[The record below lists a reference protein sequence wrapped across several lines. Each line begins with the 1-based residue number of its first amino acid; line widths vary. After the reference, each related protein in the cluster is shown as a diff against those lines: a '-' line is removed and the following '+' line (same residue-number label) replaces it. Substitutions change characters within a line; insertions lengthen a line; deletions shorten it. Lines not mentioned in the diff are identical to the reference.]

1 MELIFLCR
9 TKWKSLLWKDK
20 MIYLDNAATTKIHP
34 NVFEAMIP
42 WYITNFGNASSTHHF
57 GKMAKE
63 ALDKARRDIA
73 DIVGCFPEEIIFTS
87 GGTEADNLALFMS
100 LGNILTSSIEHKAIL
115 NMAINPKIADVFNNG
130 TIDLDDVERK
140 IKDFTTLISVMAVN
154 NETGVAQPYD
164 YIASLSHKYGKIFH
178 TDAVQAFGHRPIDI
192 KNIDMMSVSGHKIN
206 GPKGIGFLYVNKHTQ
221 QFIHPRM
228 RGGSQEFGYRA
239 GTEPIPLIV
248 GLAEAVKLHANPKPV
263 NLAWFEDM
271 LVNEC
276 NAVINGVS
284 CHDDPW
290 KNIINFQL
298 DVHNDTMIQNLS
310 RRKIYLSAG
319 SACNS
324 TLAVPSHVLKA
335 MGLSDEEC
343 NKSLRISVGEGIS
356 MEDAKTVVNTINQI
370 RKEQKI
376 VDSVD
381 EM

>member
-1 MELIFLCR
+1 
-9 TKWKSLLWKDK
+9 
-20 MIYLDNAATTKIHP
+20 MIYLDNAATTKVHP
-34 NVFEAMIP
+34 DVFEAMVP
-42 WYITNFGNASSTHHF
+42 WYTTYFGNASSSHHF

-63 ALDKARRDIA
+63 ALNKAREDIA
-73 DIVGCFPEEIIFTS
+73 DVVGCFPEEIIFTS
-87 GGTEADNLALFMS
+87 GGTEADNLALSMS
-100 LGNILTSSIEHKAIL
+100 ARSILTSPIEHKAIL
-115 NMAINPKIADVFNNG
+115 NTAINPKVANVLRNG
-130 TIDLDDVERK
+130 VVDPTNIEEK
-140 IKDFTTLISVMAVN
+140 IVSSTTMLSIMAVN
-154 NETGVAQPYD
+154 NETGVAQQYD
-164 YIASLSHKYGKIFH
+164 YIAALSHKYRKLFH
-178 TDAVQAFGHRPIDI
+178 TDAVQAFGHRPINI

-206 GPKGIGFLYVNKHTQ
+206 GPKGIGFLYVNKHAQ
-221 QFIHPRM
+221 QFISPRM
-228 RGGSQEFGYRA
+228 CGGSQEFGHRA

-276 NAVINGVS
+276 DAVINGVS

-298 DVHNDTMIQNLS
+298 DIHNDTMIQNLS
-310 RRKIYLSAG
+310 KRKIYLSAG

-356 MEDAKTVVNTINQI
+356 MEDAKTVINTINQI

-376 VDSVD
+376 VDSID

>member
-1 MELIFLCR
+1 MGLIFLCR
-9 TKWKSLLWKDK
+9 TKWKSLLWKDE

-34 NVFEAMIP
+34 DVFEAMVP
-42 WYITNFGNASSTHHF
+42 WYITYFGNASSSHHF

-63 ALDKARRDIA
+63 ALDKARKDIA
-73 DIVGCFPEEIIFTS
+73 DVVGCFPEEIIFTS
-87 GGTEADNLALFMS
+87 GGTEADNLALSMS
-100 LGNILTSSIEHKAIL
+100 ERSILTSPIEHKAIL
-115 NMAINPKIADVFNNG
+115 NTAINPKITDVLKNG
-130 TIDLDDVERK
+130 VIDPTNVEEK
-140 IKDFTTLISVMAVN
+140 IVSSTTMLSIMAVN
-154 NETGVAQPYD
+154 NETGVAQQYD
-164 YIASLSHKYGKIFH
+164 YIAYLSHKYRKMFH

-206 GPKGIGFLYVNKHTQ
+206 GPKGIGFLYVNKHAQ
-221 QFIHPRM
+221 QFISPRM

-276 NAVINGVS
+276 GAVINGVS

-310 RRKIYLSAG
+310 KRKIYLSAG

-356 MEDAKTVVNTINQI
+356 MEDARTVVNTINQI

>member
-1 MELIFLCR
+1 
-9 TKWKSLLWKDK
+9 
-20 MIYLDNAATTKIHP
+20 MIYLDNAATTKVHP
-34 NVFEAMIP
+34 DVFEAMVP
-42 WYITNFGNASSTHHF
+42 WYTTYFGNASSSHHF

-63 ALDKARRDIA
+63 ALNKARKDIA
-73 DIVGCFPEEIIFTS
+73 DVVGCFPEEIIFTS
-87 GGTEADNLALFMS
+87 GGTEADNLALSMS
-100 LGNILTSSIEHKAIL
+100 AGSILTSPIEHKAIL
-115 NMAINPKIADVFNNG
+115 NTAINPKITDVLKNG
-130 TIDLDDVERK
+130 VIDPTNVEEK
-140 IKDFTTLISVMAVN
+140 IVSSTTMLSIMAVN
-154 NETGVAQPYD
+154 NETGVAQQYD
-164 YIASLSHKYGKIFH
+164 YIAYLSHKYRKMFH

-206 GPKGIGFLYVNKHTQ
+206 GPKGIGFLYVNKHAQ
-221 QFIHPRM
+221 QFISPRM

-276 NAVINGVS
+276 GAVINGVS

-310 RRKIYLSAG
+310 KRKIYLSAG

-356 MEDAKTVVNTINQI
+356 MEDARTVVNTINQI

>member
-1 MELIFLCR
+1 MGLIFLCR
-9 TKWKSLLWKDK
+9 TKWKSLLWKDE

-34 NVFEAMIP
+34 DVFEAMVP
-42 WYITNFGNASSTHHF
+42 WYITYFGNASSSHHF

-63 ALDKARRDIA
+63 ALDKARKDIA
-73 DIVGCFPEEIIFTS
+73 DVVGCFPEEIIFTS
-87 GGTEADNLALFMS
+87 GGTEADNLALSMS
-100 LGNILTSSIEHKAIL
+100 ERSILTSPIEHKAIL
-115 NMAINPKIADVFNNG
+115 NTAINPKITDVLKNG
-130 TIDLDDVERK
+130 VIDPTNVEEK
-140 IKDFTTLISVMAVN
+140 IVSSTTMLSIMAVN
-154 NETGVAQPYD
+154 NETGVAQQYD
-164 YIASLSHKYGKIFH
+164 YIAYLSHKYRKMFH

-206 GPKGIGFLYVNKHTQ
+206 GPNGIGFLYVNKHAQ
-221 QFIHPRM
+221 QFISPRM

-276 NAVINGVS
+276 GAVINGVS

-310 RRKIYLSAG
+310 KRKIYLSAG

-356 MEDAKTVVNTINQI
+356 MEDARTVVNTINQI